1 MDINFDLQIKHQN
14 LRHSNVEK
22 EANLGSIFKMN
33 HNLSLS

>member
-1 MDINFDLQIKHQN
+1 MDIKFDLQVKHQN

-22 EANLGSIFKMN
+22 GANVGSIFKMN